1 MTLLKAL
8 GTQSQITFHVLE
20 MPADLVV
27 HEEGR

>member
-8 GTQSQITFHVLE
+8 GTQSQLIFHVLE
-20 MPADLVV
+20 MPVNLVV